1 VTDDSSAADDSSAG
15 SDATPPEP
23 CAYSFERYL
32 DAKRTVDDRALDR
45 RVLDRFVRELPAPAR
60 VLEVGAGTGAMVER
74 LLDWDCLPGEVHYTA
89 VDVDAASLGTARDRL
104 RERGFE
110 PSIPVPGDPEATVLA
125 NDGVTVEFVDAD
137 AVEFARATD
146 RRWDAVVGHA
156 VLDLFD
162 LDEAIPA
169 LCGVVPGGLAYFT
182 VTFDGATAFEPS
194 RPLDDQVVARYHGR
208 MDDGDGSSRA
218 GSRLLA
224 RLPAHGARVLAAG
237 GSDWVVHSQNGR
249 YPADE
254 AYFLHHL
261 VRTVEGALDGDPEID
276 DDGLAEWAAA
286 RHRSVADGELVA
298 VAHNLDVLARAPE

>member
-1 VTDDSSAADDSSAG
+1 MTDDSSAGDDSSAS
-15 SDATPPEP
+15 SDSTPPEP
-23 CAYSFERYL
+23 RAYSFERYL
-32 DAKRTVDDRALDR
+32 DAKHTVDDRALDR
-45 RVLDRFVRELPAPAR
+45 RVLDRFAHELPAPAR

-74 LLDWDCLPGEVHYTA
+74 LLDWGRLPDEVHYTA
-89 VDVDAASLGTARDRL
+89 VDVDGTSLATARDRL

-110 PSIPVPGDPEATVLA
+110 PRVPVPDGHEAAVLA
-125 NDGVTVEFVDAD
+125 ADGATVEFAAAD
-137 AVEFARATD
+137 AVEFARVTD

-156 VLDLFD
+156 VLDLLD

-182 VTFDGATAFEPS
+182 VTFDAETAFEPS
-194 RPLDDQVVARYHGR
+194 RPLDDRVVARYHER

-218 GSRLLA
+218 GRRLLA

-237 GSDWVVHSQNGR
+237 GSDWVVHPQDGG

-261 VRTVEGALDGDPEID
+261 VRTVEDALADDPAVDGDE
-276 DDGLAEWAAA
+276 LAEWAAA
-286 RHRSVADGELVA
+286 RHRAVADGELVA
-298 VAHNLDVLARAPE
+298 VAHNLDVLARVPE

>member
-1 VTDDSSAADDSSAG
+1 
-15 SDATPPEP
+15 
-23 CAYSFERYL
+23 
-32 DAKRTVDDRALDR
+32 
-45 RVLDRFVRELPAPAR
+45 
-60 VLEVGAGTGAMVER
+60 
-74 LLDWDCLPGEVHYTA
+74 
-89 VDVDAASLGTARDRL
+89 
-104 RERGFE
+104 
-110 PSIPVPGDPEATVLA
+110 
-125 NDGVTVEFVDAD
+125 
-137 AVEFARATD
+137 
-146 RRWDAVVGHA
+146 
-156 VLDLFD
+156 
-162 LDEAIPA
+162 
-169 LCGVVPGGLAYFT
+169 
-182 VTFDGATAFEPS
+182 
-194 RPLDDQVVARYHGR
+194 